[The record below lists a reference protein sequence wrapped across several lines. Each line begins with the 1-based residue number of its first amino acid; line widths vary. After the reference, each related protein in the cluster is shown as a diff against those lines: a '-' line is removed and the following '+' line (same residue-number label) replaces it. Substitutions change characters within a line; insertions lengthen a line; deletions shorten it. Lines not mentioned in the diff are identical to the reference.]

1 MSAYLTDRRMLV
13 TRGPEYAAVMAE
25 VSGLVPLPPM
35 AWAAAPKAK
44 KAAAAKSP
52 APPKAT
58 PPSRKGRSPDGRRG
72 ARAGGAR
79 RGSEEAQQ
87 GVGY

>member
-1 MSAYLTDRRMLV
+1 MLV

-52 APPKAT
+52 APPKVT
-58 PPSRKGRSPDGRRG
+58 PPSRKGVTRRPTRSPSRRSA
-72 ARAGGAR
+72 ARK
-79 RGSEEAQQ
+79 
-87 GVGY
+87 